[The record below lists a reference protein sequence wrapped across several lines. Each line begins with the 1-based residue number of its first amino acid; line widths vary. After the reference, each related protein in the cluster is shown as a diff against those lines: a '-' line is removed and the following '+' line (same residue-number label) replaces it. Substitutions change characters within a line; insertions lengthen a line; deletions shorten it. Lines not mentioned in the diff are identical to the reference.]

1 MRIVARVRL
10 STDSCNAVGEAMD
23 GRFSSTIADSSGP
36 VWWQRRDG
44 EDQVFDP
51 VKRPASGGAGLND
64 IPEG

>member
-1 MRIVARVRL
+1 
-10 STDSCNAVGEAMD
+10 MD

-51 VKRPASGGAGLND
+51 VKRPAAGGAGLND